1 MRRHNGAVAETEIID
16 AVPCGTS
23 RFPKKTFYD
32 NLGTNVHD
40 HILSECEE
48 GCRILNIEE
57 DRLLPQGAFVG
68 QKS

>member
-48 GCRILNIEE
+48 G
-57 DRLLPQGAFVG
+57 
-68 QKS
+68 